1 MKLRVG
7 LVLVVTLACL
17 AWVLKGLEYRVF
29 IDSLAHFDWRAM
41 LVAQA
46 LYVVAHL
53 LRAERFRVLLPVTM
67 SRRTTLSVLSVGY
80 LALHVIPLRLGELVR
95 PYLARERAGV
105 PFGASLAV
113 VVMERILDVTMLLLM
128 LFSVAWFVS
137 LPASIVVNGI
147 DLLAVGQKGAG
158 IAVGLGAI
166 GLLAVGV
173 VGEPVVR
180 LFDKTP
186 VARLARSFHDA
197 IAGLRSRPAAGAQA
211 LAHSVAIWAIT
222 ILAVKVQLAGSPG
235 LPATLGAALTTWTA
249 TLAGMAALPTP
260 GFFGGFEAAC
270 AAALELQGVG
280 PSEAR
285 TFGILL
291 HVGQFAFTVAV
302 GFGFLMAEGLSL
314 REVVAKSQEA
324 AS

>member
-7 LVLVVTLACL
+7 IVLVVTLACL
-17 AWVLKGLEYRVF
+17 AWVLKGLEYSVF
-29 IDSLAHFDWRAM
+29 VESLSNFDWRAM
-41 LVAQA
+41 GLAQA
-46 LYVVAHL
+46 LYVGAHL

-80 LALHVIPLRLGELVR
+80 LALHVIPVRFGELVR

-128 LFSVAWFVS
+128 LFSVAWFVD
-137 LPASIVVNGI
+137 LPSSIVVNGV

-158 IAVGLGAI
+158 IAVGLGVL
-166 GLLAVGV
+166 GLVAVGV

-180 LFDKTP
+180 LFGKTP
-186 VARLARSFHDA
+186 VERLARSFHDA
-197 IAGLRSRPAAGAQA
+197 IVGLRSRPSAGVQA
-211 LAHSVAIWAIT
+211 LGHSVAIWSIT
-222 ILAVKVQLAGSPG
+222 ILAVKVQLAASPG
-235 LPATLGAALTTWTA
+235 LPSSFGAALTTWTA

-280 PSEAR
+280 ASEAR

-291 HVGQFAFTVAV
+291 HLGQFAFTAVV
-302 GFGFLMAEGLSL
+302 GFGFLMLEGLSL
-314 REVVAKSQEA
+314 RDVVAKSQEA

>member
-7 LVLVVTLACL
+7 IVLVVTLACL
-17 AWVLKGLEYRVF
+17 AWVLQGLEYRVF
-29 IDSLAHFDWRAM
+29 VDSLAHFDWRAM

-113 VVMERILDVTMLLLM
+113 VVMERILDVSMLLLM

-147 DLLAVGQKGAG
+147 DLLAVG
-158 IAVGLGAI
+158 LGVI
-166 GLLAVGV
+166 GLFAVGV

-186 VARLARSFHDA
+186 VARLARSFLDA
-197 IAGLRSRPAAGAQA
+197 IAGLRARPAAGAQA

-222 ILAVKVQLAGSPG
+222 ILAVKLQLAGSPG

-291 HVGQFAFTVAV
+291 HVGQFAFTVVV

-314 REVVAKSQEA
+314 REVVTRSQEA
-324 AS
+324 SS